1 MIIIKNQLN
10 APPYKRF
17 YAHYQ
22 RAIKV
27 KQKNPE
33 AVCISSFDKN
43 LEEIN
48 ARYVNLKYINGNQW
62 IFFTN
67 YDSDKAKDFES
78 HPYVAATL
86 YWNKLN
92 IQIRIK
98 ATIKKSSKQISDCH
112 FNKRSS
118 RKNALAVSS
127 MQSKKI
133 ESYEIVKENY
143 RKVLNNKDLLNKRPN
158 YWGGYS
164 FQPFHFEFWEGQ
176 EQRLNKREV
185 FKKTGSTWENI
196 YLQP

>member
-10 APPYKRF
+10 AQPYKRF

-22 RAIKV
+22 RAIKF

-43 LEEIN
+43 LGEIN
-48 ARYVNLKYINGNQW
+48 ARFVNLKYINGNQW

-78 HPYVAATL
+78 HPYVAATF

-92 IQIRIK
+92 LQIRMK
-98 ATIKKSSKQISDCH
+98 ASI
-112 FNKRSS
+112 KRSS
-118 RKNALAVSS
+118 KKISDDHFKKRSSEKNALAVSS

-143 RKVLNNKDLLNKRPN
+143 KKVLKNRDLLNKRPN

-176 EQRLNKREV
+176 EHRLNKREV
-185 FKKTGSTWENI
+185 FHRIGNAWKNTL
-196 YLQP
+196 LQP